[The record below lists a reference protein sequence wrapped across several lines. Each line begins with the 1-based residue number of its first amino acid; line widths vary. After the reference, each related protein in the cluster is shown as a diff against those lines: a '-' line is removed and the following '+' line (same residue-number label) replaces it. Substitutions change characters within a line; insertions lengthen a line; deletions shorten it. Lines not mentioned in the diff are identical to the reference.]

1 MVRLMNDKVT
11 ASPTKVCASRVAL
24 MRPGGLLRF
33 DATLA
38 GAIAQSALLFAASSG
53 RLVYCCGERLCMIR
67 LQLCFAVMTCRCVEL
82 VLTIWYLQPCIVGRL
97 AICAIEKD
105 A

>member
-53 RLVYCCGERLCMIR
+53 RLVYRSGERVCMIR
-67 LQLCFAVMTCRCVEL
+67 LQLCFAVMICRWCGVGI
-82 VLTIWYLQPCIVGRL
+82 IWYLQSCRVGRL